1 MNKTVL
7 RSKPFS
13 FRSGYP
19 VSSELVNQA
28 FDNLY
33 YDIYKRKRPLDTTEL
48 PWYKQKGMALQT
60 GLGKST
66 LGLVELA
73 ASGVDYGFDTNFL
86 TEVQKATKN
95 E

>member
-1 MNKTVL
+1 MNKTIL

-33 YDIYKRKRPLDTTEL
+33 YDLCNILGTEL
-48 PWYKQKGMALQT
+48 PDLTSGEFKDYIDAIKMNSEQININLMGHEKDLQSDA
-60 GLGKST
+60 GG
-66 LGLVELA
+66 
-73 ASGVDYGFDTNFL
+73 Y
-86 TEVQKATKN
+86 TKDWRRV
-95 E
+95 

>member
-1 MNKTVL
+1 MNKTIL

-33 YDIYKRKRPLDTTEL
+33 YDLCNILGTEL
-48 PWYKQKGMALQT
+48 PDLTSGEFNIDAIKMNSEQININLMGHEKDLQSDA
-60 GLGKST
+60 GG
-66 LGLVELA
+66 
-73 ASGVDYGFDTNFL
+73 Y
-86 TEVQKATKN
+86 TEDWRRV
-95 E
+95 